1 MEEFCPFCE
10 LVGGGCTSGGGGGGV
25 VVGLLGLDELE
36 DEGTPGDYVAATREE
51 ITSDEGFQDTG
62 FSTALTAYY
71 SYLWEVEVDIGGDL
85 YGLLIGWLCV

>member
-10 LVGGGCTSGGGGGGV
+10 LVGGCTRGDGNVGGV

-36 DEGTPGDYVAATREE
+36 DEGTAGDNVAATREE

-62 FSTALTAYY
+62 FSTALAAYD
-71 SYLWEVEVDIGGDL
+71 SYLWEVEMYISGDL
-85 YGLLIGWLCV
+85 YGI